1 MFDRPKFAE
10 SLGASSRHQPVV
22 SVSSDQETT
31 NVPDAM
37 VLQRK
42 NTSLLALLESHARG
56 TTSEVAVNPRP
67 SIPLPSRASPAQ
79 PLEKKRKRDKKARK
93 EISKKGKIQ
102 PSKDHEP
109 LKGAKIAKGQQRRSS
124 VEGYNGEVAPDRCLK
139 VPA

>member
-67 SIPLPSRASPAQ
+67 SIPLPSRASP
-79 PLEKKRKRDKKARK
+79 L
-93 EISKKGKIQ
+93 S
-102 PSKDHEP
+102 
-109 LKGAKIAKGQQRRSS
+109 L
-124 VEGYNGEVAPDRCLK
+124 
-139 VPA
+139 